1 MKNDKD
7 FSYYISRFLTDYQ
20 SGQRNHSKHTI
31 QSYRDTFVLILKY
44 MQDVKGIIPE
54 KITLLSLD
62 RETIISFLV
71 WLEEER
77 GCSISTRNQRL
88 AAIHAFFRYIQS
100 ECPEMMF
107 KCQQILAIPSKKQ
120 PASLP
125 HYLLAN
131 EMKELLALPDM
142 QSRKGRRDA
151 TILSVLY
158 DTAAR
163 VQELID
169 LTPRRIR
176 LESPSCITL
185 IGKGNKT
192 RTVPIMSKTMQ
203 LLELYMQEHGLMDKT
218 KIDHPVFYNCHGNKL
233 TRQGITYIIQKY
245 SNNKSITPHQFRHSK
260 AMHMTQADVNPIYIR
275 DILGHVDLQTTA
287 IYSKSDLSTKRR
299 ALEKANINAAPAV
312 EDWTSNSNLMDYL
325 KSLSK

>member
-7 FSYYISRFLTDYQ
+7 FSYYISKFLTEYQ
-20 SGQRNHSKHTI
+20 SGQRNHSRHTI
-31 QSYRDTFVLILKY
+31 QSYRDTFVILLKY
-44 MQDVKGIIPE
+44 MQEVNGVVPE
-54 KITLLSLD
+54 KITLLALD
-62 RETIISFLV
+62 RDTIVNFLV
-71 WLEEER
+71 WIEDER

-100 ECPEMMF
+100 ECPEMLF

-125 HYLLAN
+125 HYLMKD
-131 EMKELLALPDM
+131 EMKTLLSLPDR
-142 QSRKGRRDA
+142 QSKRGRRDA

-176 LESPSCITL
+176 FESPACITL

-192 RTVPIMSKTMQ
+192 RTVPIINKTAQ
-203 LLELYMQEHGLMDKT
+203 LLEAYMLEHNLMTQD
-218 KIDHPVFYNCHGNKL
+218 KIDYPIFYNCHGNKL
-233 TRQGITYIIQKY
+233 TRQGVTYIIQKY
-245 SNNKSITPHQFRHSK
+245 SADKTVTPHQFRHSK

-287 IYSKSDLSTKRR
+287 IYSKSDLTTKQR
-299 ALEKANINAAPAV
+299 AMEQANINATPDVA
-312 EDWTSNSNLMDYL
+312 DWTNNSSLMEYL

>member
-7 FSYYISRFLTDYQ
+7 FSYYISKFLTEYQ
-20 SGQRNHSKHTI
+20 SGQRNHSRHTI
-31 QSYRDTFVLILKY
+31 QSYRDTFVILLKY
-44 MQDVKGIIPE
+44 MQEVNGVVPE
-54 KITLLSLD
+54 KITLLALD
-62 RETIISFLV
+62 RDTIVNFLV
-71 WLEEER
+71 WIEDER

-100 ECPEMMF
+100 ECPEMLF

-125 HYLLAN
+125 HYLMKD
-131 EMKELLALPDM
+131 EMKTLLSLPDM
-142 QSRKGRRDA
+142 QSKRGRRDA

-176 LESPSCITL
+176 FESPACITL

-192 RTVPIMSKTMQ
+192 RTVPIMNKTAQ
-203 LLELYMQEHGLMDKT
+203 LLEAYMLEHNLMT
-218 KIDHPVFYNCHGNKL
+218 REKIDYPIFYNCHGNKL
-233 TRQGITYIIQKY
+233 TRQGVTYIIQKY
-245 SNNKSITPHQFRHSK
+245 SADKTVTPHQFRHSK

-287 IYSKSDLSTKRR
+287 IYSKSDLTTKQR
-299 ALEKANINAAPAV
+299 AMEQANINATPDVA
-312 EDWTSNSNLMDYL
+312 DWTNNSSLMEYL